1 MDLQGSIDLYVEII
15 EYCIPLLFIVNVGQ
29 VLINMIISAGF
40 GGKVKTTINM
50 QVGIWLMLKKGI

>member
-1 MDLQGSIDLYVEII
+1 MDYQNAIDLYVDII
-15 EYCIPLLFIVNVGQ
+15 EYCIPLVFIVNVGQ

-50 QVGIWLMLKKGI
+50 